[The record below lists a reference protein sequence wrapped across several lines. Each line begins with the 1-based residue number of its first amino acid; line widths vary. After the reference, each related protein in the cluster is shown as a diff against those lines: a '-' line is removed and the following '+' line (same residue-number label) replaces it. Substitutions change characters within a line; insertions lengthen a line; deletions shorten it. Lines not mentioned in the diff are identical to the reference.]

1 MSNPDG
7 TAADLKTRGPEG
19 TGGSAQGTL
28 SPLLPLPLPPPQTS
42 RQQRVVKFK
51 LFKLSYLK
59 SITID
64 RATQV
69 RYLITMA
76 QKSSTWIT
84 SRGCR
89 ITGSQVGAILNHNT
103 YESASSVLQG
113 KIWPTSFSNAYTEYG
128 QMYED
133 VAVYKF
139 MEFMSTKG
147 LPEVSSKSNT
157 SKPSATSA
165 AGATGGPITGDNK
178 LPPVSVPGIKFAKV
192 QFVCPFK
199 MPWTA
204 FSPDGILLINGIL
217 GLLEIKCPGK
227 LKLTRHIMHAYYDQI
242 QWSMGIAGLEYTYFV
257 MYTPWYTCI
266 RKVLF
271 NREYFYFMVMKA
283 YQFFTKDLLV
293 AQFYKDLG
301 LLKQGQTQ
309 PSVILM

>member
-1 MSNPDG
+1 MTDG
-7 TAADLKTRGPEG
+7 SVTDLKDLKDLKDLSGQKALPLLT
-19 TGGSAQGTL
+19 
-28 SPLLPLPLPPPQTS
+28 SPLPTLPPPQTS

-59 SITID
+59 SLAID
-64 RATQV
+64 RQTQV
-69 RYLITMA
+69 HYLITLA
-76 QKSSTWIT
+76 QKSSSWIT

-89 ITGSQVGAILNHNT
+89 ITGSQVGAILNHNP
-103 YESASSVLQG
+103 YETPSAVLQG
-113 KIWPTSFSNAYTEYG
+113 KIWPTSFSNAFTEYG
-128 QMYED
+128 QKYED

-147 LPEVSSKSNT
+147 
-157 SKPSATSA
+157 AASA
-165 AGATGGPITGDNK
+165 AGGLSASGASSATN
-178 LPPVSVPGIKFAKV
+178 VSPIKFAKV
-192 QFVCPFK
+192 QFICPFK

-271 NREYFYFMVMKA
+271 NKEYFYFMVMKA

-309 PSVILM
+309 PSVMLM